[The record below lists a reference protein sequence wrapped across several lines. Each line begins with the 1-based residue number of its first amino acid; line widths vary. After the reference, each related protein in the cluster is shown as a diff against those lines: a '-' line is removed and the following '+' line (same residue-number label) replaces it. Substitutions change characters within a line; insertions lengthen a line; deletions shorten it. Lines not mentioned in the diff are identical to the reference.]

1 MSIRKITDGEIE
13 AASVSRL
20 SDRPNESGGY
30 GRSAMTASEL
40 RAAFDAL
47 GKLCASRYN
56 ELCTALNDGSAAGE
70 IRVGELTLDEM
81 LLLLAEKADTDTVA
95 EGLMEVDAVL
105 RSLVSEDEAVKKSI
119 SDMKA
124 EAEKCLSELKTA
136 TEQGI
141 SEVNEALEGKL
152 DTERYL
158 ATPAVKGGETV
169 PFELYHVDGGAFP
182 IARVDDGFV
191 IGKGAS
197 LSVGEA
203 AAYRLAS
210 FPIVKGE
217 RYCVYTKEAYP
228 ARYYADTGDELH
240 THIIDGM
247 RLRVTVDTVGD
258 GTEGRLYKLTNRGSS
273 HERLRY
279 TSEPICF
286 TAEEN
291 GVAVVTLSIYNMQGK
306 LAPPYTDKD
315 APLTVCVSRVPPEAP
330 LTLGRDMKPSYSEKE
345 AADKGDTLL
354 SVPLPD
360 GDAFGDTGFPVTV
373 SGAVA
378 CLHIGEGYEILAAY
392 DGEGARILKGS
403 HQPCGMCYDLALGEF
418 YAVKGRR
425 YRVFTRES
433 HLLGEYDGWYLAVLD
448 GVKTHQKK
456 EIGSDTRTGFL
467 FTAERSGTHKVVMH
481 TYCDDMLVP
490 ETYTEDQRIS
500 AFVIDATVENKSESL
515 SGNVALS
522 EGENEVVSVVA
533 LPSGK
538 KISSVESF
546 GVRLMGCRAGEGYRI
561 VIEDGNGKQYT
572 ETHAV
577 SGSVE
582 IFVLDTLLWTARV
595 MGSSAP
601 EKTLVL
607 PFGRERYPTTN
618 IKSVRVIYHADSPV
632 NLRYTVYTR

>member
-1 MSIRKITDGEIE
+1 MSIRKITDGEI
-13 AASVSRL
+13 AKASVARL

-30 GRSAMTASEL
+30 GKSALTASEL

-47 GKLCASRYN
+47 GKLCAARYN
-56 ELCTALNDGSAAGE
+56 ELCDALTGGSAAKDILVGDKSLEE
-70 IRVGELTLDEM
+70 IFGSVD
-81 LLLLAEKADTDTVA
+81 EKADAETVA
-95 EGLMEVDAVL
+95 EGFLEVDGVL
-105 RSLVSEDEAVKKSI
+105 RSLA
-119 SDMKA
+119 A
-124 EAEKCLSELKTA
+124 ES
-136 TEQGI
+136 
-141 SEVNEALEGKL
+141 EALKKLTAQQGEALLHKL
-152 DTERYL
+152 DTARYL
-158 ATPAVKGGETV
+158 ETPAVKGGETV
-169 PFELYHVDGGAFP
+169 KTTVYPFETSFP
-182 IARVDDGFV
+182 IEKNGEGFV
-191 IGKGAS
+191 IRKGAS
-197 LSVGEA
+197 VPVGSTVA
-203 AAYRLAS
+203 VALVT

-247 RLRVTVDTVGD
+247 RLRVTVDTRGD
-258 GTEGRLYKLTNRGSS
+258 GTEGRLYKITNRGSS
-273 HERLRY
+273 HKRLRY

-291 GVAVVTLSIYNMQGK
+291 AVAVVALSIYNMQGK

-315 APLTVCVSRVPPEAP
+315 APLTVCVSRVPPEVP
-330 LTLGRDMKPSYSEKE
+330 LTLDRDMEPSYSEKE

-360 GDAFGDTGFPVTV
+360 GDAFGDIGLPVTV

-378 CLHIGEGYEILAAY
+378 CLHIREGYEILAAY
-392 DGEGARILKGS
+392 DGEGARIIKGS
-403 HQPCGMCYDLALGEF
+403 HQPCGMWYDLALGEF
-418 YAVKGRR
+418 YAIKGRK

-433 HLLGEYDGWYLAVLD
+433 HLLGEHDGWYLAVFD
-448 GVKTHQKK
+448 GVKTHRKN
-456 EIGSDTRTGFL
+456 EIGSDTRTGFV
-467 FTAERSGTHKVVMH
+467 FTAERSGRHKVVMH

-515 SGNVALS
+515 SGNSALS
-522 EGENEVVSVVA
+522 EGENEVVSVVD

-538 KISSVESF
+538 EISSVESI
-546 GVRLMGCRAGEGYRI
+546 GVRLMGCHAGDGYRI

-582 IFVLDTLLWTARV
+582 IFVLDTLFWTARV
-595 MGSSAP
+595 MGSSTS

-607 PFGRERYPTTN
+607 PFGRERYPATN
-618 IKSVRVIYHADSPV
+618 IKSVRVIYQAASPG